1 MAISYSRFFE
11 IFPHYRRT
19 FFLDIFLPLVLF
31 LSNLLIKQSNR
42 VLVAL
47 DALGCYC
54 LFINRLRT
62 GLVPNER
69 KIPSRNRDFPGN
81 VYLAAM
87 FVKWR
92 DRISQLF
99 SRRSLSLS
107 LSRLLSFQVR
117 KKRGATVT
125 TVNLP
130 RIRTSHP
137 LISILNGIRKIKDAT
152 SRNNFIQTHDL
163 IDIVRRSIESIPL
176 ESISRL
182 NFSLGTVNDRG

>member
-152 SRNNFIQTHDL
+152 SRNNFIQNYM
-163 IDIVRRSIESIPL
+163 I
-176 ESISRL
+176 
-182 NFSLGTVNDRG
+182 

>member
-1 MAISYSRFFE
+1 MNFGIGNFLFFE

-107 LSRLLSFQVR
+107 LE
-117 KKRGATVT
+117 
-125 TVNLP
+125 
-130 RIRTSHP
+130 TSLVP
-137 LISILNGIRKIKDAT
+137 SSWEERSN
-152 SRNNFIQTHDL
+152 RNNRKFPSYSYVSSLD
-163 IDIVRRSIESIPL
+163 IDFKRNKE
-176 ESISRL
+176 
-182 NFSLGTVNDRG
+182 N